1 MLATRNGAAT
11 LSIIS
16 VSLLIV
22 LKVVASTL
30 TGSISIRAD
39 AFHSVFDLT
48 GVIIGYI
55 GIRVSSKPPDEK
67 HAFGHGK
74 AENIASMIIA
84 GLIFIAAG
92 TIFYEAVRRLLS
104 GQTLELLTA
113 GIHITAAA
121 LVINGITSWYALRVA
136 RATDSVALEASA
148 RDMRADMLSSAAVL
162 VGLLLVNFT
171 GLVILDPIVAMLV
184 AILIVRTAYV
194 TIKKSLGDLLDVK
207 LPEAEE
213 RAIESAIM
221 EHVGEIISY
230 HKLRTRKAG
239 NQRHIDLHLVVPG
252 NMSVEDSHQICDHLE
267 EGIEHK
273 LQNTS
278 VTIHVEPCDENCRH
292 CPAICQ
298 NRKNGP

>member
-1 MLATRNGAAT
+1 MFATRKGAAI
-11 LSIIS
+11 LSITS

-22 LKVVASTL
+22 LKVVASIL

-55 GIRVSSKPPDEK
+55 GIRISGKPPDEH

-92 TIFYEAVRRLLS
+92 TIFYEAVNRLMS
-104 GQTLELLTA
+104 GQTLEMLTI
-113 GIHITAAA
+113 GIYVTAAVI
-121 LVINGITSWYALRVA
+121 VINGATSWYALRIA

-148 RDMRADMLSSAAVL
+148 RDMLADVLSSVAVL

-171 GLVILDPIVAMLV
+171 GLVILDPIIAMLV

-194 TIKKSLGDLLDVK
+194 TMKKSLGDLIDVK

-213 RAIESAIM
+213 SAIESAIM
-221 EHVGEIISY
+221 EHAGEIIGY

-239 NQRHIDLHLVVPG
+239 NQRHIDLHLVMPG
-252 NMSVEDSHQICDHLE
+252 SMSVEDSHRMCDHLE
-267 EGIEHK
+267 EDIEHK

-278 VTIHVEPCDENCRH
+278 VTIHVEPCDGNCRR

-298 NRKNGP
+298 NRRNGD

>member
-1 MLATRNGAAT
+1 MFATRNGAAI

-92 TIFYEAVRRLLS
+92 TILYEAVRRLLS
-104 GQTLELLTA
+104 GQTLELLTV

-194 TIKKSLGDLLDVK
+194 TMKKSLGDLLDVK

-239 NQRHIDLHLVVPG
+239 NQHHIDLHLVMPG

-267 EGIEHK
+267 EDIEHK